1 MNIIKFTRSLAQRQ
15 SSGNRSKEKILLL
28 KHSFTT
34 SHDSVTSQKEAVKS
48 IISHNIFKSFL
59 IQISPMKMLIRFFP
73 NYSLGDE

>member
-1 MNIIKFTRSLAQRQ
+1 M
-15 SSGNRSKEKILLL
+15 
-28 KHSFTT
+28 

-48 IISHNIFKSFL
+48 IISHNILKSFL